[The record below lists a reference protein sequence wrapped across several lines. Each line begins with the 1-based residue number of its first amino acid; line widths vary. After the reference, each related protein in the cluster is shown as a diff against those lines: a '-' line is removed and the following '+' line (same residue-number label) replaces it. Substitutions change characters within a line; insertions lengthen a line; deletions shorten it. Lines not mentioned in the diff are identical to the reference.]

1 MPPNAMQSSMSFMDN
16 FWGVELGGMDTLL
29 QRMDSGHQTL
39 ENLQAIYSGRAKVEA
54 DQGNHLL
61 MISRTVLADKEETGN
76 MLKALQ
82 TVSNEIGN
90 NANSHLELAQKI
102 EADVVQ
108 PLHNFS
114 ENYINQVRECQ
125 QRLERLS
132 ESRDIY
138 ASRIVEAG
146 DRFNAEQKRLGGD
159 RAARASR
166 IAQEKLRDI
175 HREYQNAIAEFE
187 ESVKDLHDEWK
198 KTCLTFQDLEEQR
211 LEMITLNV
219 WEYTNLF
226 SANLLDQDESFE
238 RVRQSLE
245 QCQIQ
250 DEIETLISE
259 KGTSQDLPAPLDYL
273 QSYIQ
278 KNGKDPKAGTIPE
291 PQVVPTVN
299 KTLPPRPARS
309 STMAKKTLPKIQTNS
324 AKNQQE
330 KVPLPSAPK
339 ETLETKVAR
348 RMDIRRKP
356 VNSNAMLPKQP
367 ENTAEEETEK
377 DLDTHTTEVAS
388 QKQPIGEL
396 EELLKRFEY
405 GETKTVETNR
415 RPNSRQ
421 SLRQGTQTSSVPPVQ
436 PPRPDN
442 KYHRKSMNVVPED
455 DKAYQTSTSDR
466 RQSAPP
472 PTHSRSLTPTSS
484 CSSDVLSAPK
494 SPRPQSQQIGS
505 RSTNSDG
512 TISPI
517 TPPLSASPT
526 DVCASPVFLQQA
538 YHPPQDFE
546 QWKMPA
552 NVGPQQVQ
560 QPGPRYIGQPA
571 AQPGQ
576 QPHHIQQQHP
586 SQQQQYAAQQAY
598 QSQQQQNPQYV
609 HHNSQQQ
616 YMRSQTLPVN
626 YGSTSPMMAPHAP
639 PSPAI
644 TSPWLSPQP
653 HMVQNQSVQNGN
665 FDPPRSPAMG
675 AAQPSPMMAPL
686 SPMMRA
692 PSPMMQPKS
701 PLMQGRPVTPVMQ
714 QPNVPKPS
722 TLPDGRAIMHWARAK
737 YDYAAQD
744 NTELGFRKGSLVAIL
759 GPSADEGWWQ
769 AELWD
774 EQIRCSFGQG
784 TVPSNFMQVV

>member
-1 MPPNAMQSSMSFMDN
+1 MSVF
-16 FWGVELGGMDTLL
+16 
-29 QRMDSGHQTL
+29 
-39 ENLQAIYSGRAKVEA
+39 
-54 DQGNHLL
+54 
-61 MISRTVLADKEETGN
+61 
-76 MLKALQ
+76 
-82 TVSNEIGN
+82 
-90 NANSHLELAQKI
+90 AQI
-102 EADVVQ
+102 F
-108 PLHNFS
+108 L
-114 ENYINQVRECQ
+114 
-125 QRLERLS
+125 
-132 ESRDIY
+132 
-138 ASRIVEAG
+138 
-146 DRFNAEQKRLGGD
+146 
-159 RAARASR
+159 
-166 IAQEKLRDI
+166 
-175 HREYQNAIAEFE
+175 
-187 ESVKDLHDEWK
+187 
-198 KTCLTFQDLEEQR
+198 
-211 LEMITLNV
+211 
-219 WEYTNLF
+219 
-226 SANLLDQDESFE
+226 
-238 RVRQSLE
+238 
-245 QCQIQ
+245 
-250 DEIETLISE
+250 
-259 KGTSQDLPAPLDYL
+259 APLDYL

-309 STMAKKTLPKIQTNS
+309 STMAKKTLPKIHTHS
-324 AKNQQE
+324 ARNQQE
-330 KVPLPSAPK
+330 KAPLPAAPK
-339 ETLETKVAR
+339 ESLEAKVAR

-367 ENTAEEETEK
+367 DSAADEETDK
-377 DLDTHTTEVAS
+377 ASDSHSTEPAS

-415 RPNSRQ
+415 KSNNRQ
-421 SLRQGTQTSSVPPVQ
+421 SLRQGTQTSSLPPTQ

-442 KYHRKSMNVVPED
+442 KYHRKSMNVVPEE
-455 DKAYQTSTSDR
+455 DKSSQSSTADR

-484 CSSDVLSAPK
+484 SSSDILSAPK

-505 RSTNSDG
+505 RSTSSDG

-517 TPPLSASPT
+517 TPPLSASPI

-538 YHPPQDFE
+538 YHPPQEFD

-560 QPGPRYIGQPA
+560 QPGPRYINQPA

-576 QPHHIQQQHP
+576 QSHQIQQQHPSQQPHQIQQQHP
-586 SQQQQYAAQQAY
+586 SQQQQQYAAQQVY
-598 QSQQQQNPQYV
+598 QGQQQQNPQYIN
-609 HHNSQQQ
+609 HNTQQQ

-714 QPNVPKPS
+714 PPNVPKPS
-722 TLPDGRAIMHWARAK
+722 TLPDGRAVMRWGKH
-737 YDYAAQD
+737 
-744 NTELGFRKGSLVAIL
+744 S
-759 GPSADEGWWQ
+759 
-769 AELWD
+769 
-774 EQIRCSFGQG
+774 
-784 TVPSNFMQVV
+784 